1 MRHNYGKNFPV
12 NPPVIESSNL
22 IILVLIIVIL
32 FSVVVVFSIVIY
44 QYLFNRSLLEI
55 DEK

>member
-44 QYLFNRSLLEI
+44 QHLFNRSLLEI